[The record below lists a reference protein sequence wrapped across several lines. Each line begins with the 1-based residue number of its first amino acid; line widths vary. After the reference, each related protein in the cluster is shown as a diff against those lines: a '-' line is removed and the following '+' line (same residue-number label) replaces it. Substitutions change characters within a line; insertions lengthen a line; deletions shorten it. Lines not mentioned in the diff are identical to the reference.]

1 MYCNDPDIL
10 PFTKSPKNDKRIK
23 NPMVS
28 SNIHDQ
34 GKTGICWS
42 FAISTMLRG
51 SLKLFISKLNPNGL
65 ETQIK
70 AAKDKLDHKDHHRQ
84 LRYEIITGPIPKNLS
99 KDYPD
104 LKKDERKNHSHYL
117 QLACERVMQFNKI
130 SKSHLEL

>member
-1 MYCNDPDIL
+1 MDCNDLYNL
-10 PFTKSPKNDKRIK
+10 PFTKIPKTDERIK
-23 NPMVS
+23 NQMIS
-28 SNIHDQ
+28 NNIHDQ
-34 GKTGICWS
+34 GLKGTCWS
-42 FAISTMLRG
+42 YAISTMLRG
-51 SLKLFISKLNPNGL
+51 SLKLFISKLDQNGL

-130 SKSHLEL
+130 SKSYLEL